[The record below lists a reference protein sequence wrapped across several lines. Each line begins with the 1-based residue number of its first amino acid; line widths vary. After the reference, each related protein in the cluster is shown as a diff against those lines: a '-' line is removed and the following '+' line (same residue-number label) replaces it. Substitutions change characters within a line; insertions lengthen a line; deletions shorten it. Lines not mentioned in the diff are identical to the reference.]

1 MTAMSRVGALI
12 LLGLLTAVLLGTPSV
27 WARDRGVDGHF
38 THRRSSHF
46 VLYQD
51 VAIDRYSGPFGSRQF
66 ERDVLEVLEE
76 SFDRVVGVLG
86 VRPLR
91 PVEVVV
97 YDPAVFDGQ
106 FAGLFGFRAAGFY
119 HGVIRI
125 RGGTRIST
133 ELVRTL
139 HHEYVHAALDGA
151 APGVTLP
158 AWLNE
163 GLAEY
168 FEALAL
174 GKRRLSAGEITVLG
188 EGRRREALP
197 SLAAMSGATFAP
209 LAPEQAS
216 LAYLKSYAL
225 IEHLVRGYGE
235 AGLRRFVAHVL
246 RTGNVERAAE
256 RAFRRS
262 PAELESALHGDL
274 Q

>member
-1 MTAMSRVGALI
+1 MRARSPFLA
-12 LLGLLTAVLLGTPSV
+12 GLVTLVLLGPSL
-27 WARDRGVDGHF
+27 AQGRDRGVDGHF
-38 THRRSSHF
+38 SHRRSSHF

-51 VAIDRYSGPFGSRQF
+51 VAIERYSGPFGSRQF

-76 SFDRVVGVLG
+76 SYDELARALG

-106 FAGLFGFRAAGFY
+106 FARLFGFRAAGFY

-133 ELVRTL
+133 ELLRTL
-139 HHEYVHAALDGA
+139 RHEYVHAALDGA
-151 APGVTLP
+151 APGVALP

-168 FEALAL
+168 FEALAI
-174 GKRRLSAGEITVLG
+174 GKRRLSRGELIVLA
-188 EGRRREALP
+188 EALP
-197 SLAAMSGATFAP
+197 RGALPRLEAMSGTSFAP
-209 LAPEQAS
+209 LAEDQAA

-225 IEHLVRGYGE
+225 IEHLARAYGE
-235 AGLRRFVAHVL
+235 AALRRFVAQVL
-246 RTGNVERAAE
+246 RTGNVERAAK

-262 PAELESALHGDL
+262 TAELEASLHAEL
-274 Q
+274 H

>member
-1 MTAMSRVGALI
+1 MTRMIRAGPPFLA
-12 LLGLLTAVLLGTPSV
+12 GLLTVLLLGTAS
-27 WARDRGVDGHF
+27 ARDRGVDGHF
-38 THRRSSHF
+38 SHRRSSHF

-51 VAIDRYSGPFGSRQF
+51 VAIQRYSGPLGSRQF

-76 SFDRVVGVLG
+76 SYDRLAGVLG
-86 VRPLR
+86 VRPHR
-91 PVEVVV
+91 PVDVVV

-106 FAGLFGFRAAGFY
+106 FANLFGFRAAGFY

-168 FEALAL
+168 FEGLAI
-174 GKRRLSAGEITVLG
+174 GKRRLSRGELVVLG
-188 EGRRREALP
+188 EAQRQGALP
-197 SLAAMSGATFAP
+197 PLAAMSGTSFAP
-209 LAPEQAS
+209 LAQEQAS

-225 IEHLVRGYGE
+225 IEYLVRGYGE
-235 AGLRRFVAHVL
+235 AGLRRFVAQVL

-256 RAFRRS
+256 RTFRQS
-262 PAELESALHGDL
+262 TAELESSLHGEL